1 MNSQSPLVQLNKQMV
16 IVDECTLNNQSLPT
30 GMFKV
35 AQHVSICKYY
45 SFRNPNRMDSDEDI
59 LLLEG
64 IKHIDKKVEKV
75 MGKNNVERKT
85 KVKNNAKDIEKAK
98 KRDRGKKNKEQTK
111 KHIKTRKNP
120 GKDKHAKEAV
130 LKKPAASVAGGF
142 AEKVTKRARRA
153 PSPELLEST
162 D

>member
-1 MNSQSPLVQLNKQMV
+1 L
-16 IVDECTLNNQSLPT
+16 LP
-30 GMFKV
+30 
-35 AQHVSICKYY
+35 Q
-45 SFRNPNRMDSDEDI
+45 
-59 LLLEG
+59 G

-75 MGKNNVERKT
+75 MGKNNVQRET

-98 KRDRGKKNKEQTK
+98 KKKDRDKKNKEQTK

-120 GKDKHAKEAV
+120 GKDKHPQEAV

-142 AEKVTKRARRA
+142 VEKVAKRARRA